1 MSLSRVTRC
10 IPKGLCYYPLSFLL
24 NMTASASV
32 EFNHPHMVGFYLN
45 PSAVEKVQQNLENIS
60 EYNGYSL
67 SHFYLPEIVD
77 GTGVKKIE
85 EFISD
90 EPTLRSLKRM
100 RYTFRKYFNGFYIK
114 NRHNIQYDI
123 KGIDFTAHW
132 KKFKFDIEEYDVES
146 SNSIQFSA
154 KAVANR
160 IKLTVDSALMED
172 LEHDFIGTIG
182 ANKVEIAMDSESIPL
197 EMEFQTT
204 IKLMDN
210 GGLKFN
216 VTEVNTNLEDII
228 LKAGWASPLKL
239 PKVKIVV
246 NGSSQLT

>member
-1 MSLSRVTRC
+1 MIISRLVRHV
-10 IPKGLCYYPLSFLL
+10 PKSALLFLL
-24 NMTASASV
+24 TSFSTIPSLASV

-67 SHFYLPEIVD
+67 SHFYLPEVID

-90 EPTLRSLKRM
+90 EQTLRSLKRM

-114 NRHNIQYDI
+114 NRHNIQYNI
-123 KGIDFTAHW
+123 QGIDFTAHW
-132 KKFKFDIEEYDVES
+132 KKFKFDVEEYGLED
-146 SNSIQFSA
+146 NNAIQFTA

-160 IKLTVDSALMED
+160 IKLTIDSAMMED

-182 ANKVEIAMDSESIPL
+182 ANKI
-197 EMEFQTT
+197 
-204 IKLMDN
+204 
-210 GGLKFN
+210 
-216 VTEVNTNLEDII
+216 
-228 LKAGWASPLKL
+228 
-239 PKVKIVV
+239 
-246 NGSSQLT
+246 